1 MKSKLDIAREKI
13 NTIDEQMIALFK
25 ERMNVVNM
33 VVEYKIEHNMPVL
46 DSSREEAQIKKNLT
60 LLDNK
65 ELEEFYLTF
74 FKGVLDSSK
83 EYQKKI
89 IEGK

>member
-1 MKSKLDIAREKI
+1 MKSKLDIARDKI

-25 ERMNVVNM
+25 ERMNAVNM

-83 EYQKKI
+83 DYQKKI